1 MKTQNASRVKVRKP
15 TPMTEAQIEAAAQA
29 APDATAKA
37 YIRAIAG
44 DPAGVLRALSAV
56 PPVHAAA

>member
-1 MKTQNASRVKVRKP
+1 
-15 TPMTEAQIEAAAQA
+15 MTEAQIEAAAQA